1 MNTARARARFVN
13 DGLATLSGP
22 SLLLALYRRLERDL
36 EEATDALHARSLDAA
51 HTALVHAQ
59 EIVQELALALD
70 TAAWPEAA
78 QLRDLYG
85 WLLDELVRANVT
97 KDASVLASCGQ
108 VVSGL
113 HAAWADASCGVSVAS

>member
-13 DGLATLSGP
+13 DGLATLSGS

-36 EEATDALHARSLDAA
+36 EEATEALHARSPAAA
-51 HTALVHAQ
+51 HQALVHAQ

-70 TAAWPEAA
+70 TATWPEAA

-85 WLLDELVRANVT
+85 WVLDELVRANVT
-97 KDASVLASCGQ
+97 KDPSAIDACRQ
-108 VVSGL
+108 VVAAL
-113 HAAWADASCGVSVAS
+113 HAAWADASCGASVAS

>member
-36 EEATDALHARSLDAA
+36 EEATDALHARSLDVA
-51 HTALVHAQ
+51 HKSLVHAQ
-59 EIVQELALALD
+59 EIVQELWLALD
-70 TAAWPEAA
+70 TAAWPQAT

-85 WLLDELVRANVT
+85 WVLDELVRANVT
-97 KDASVLASCGQ
+97 KDPAIVGACHQ
-108 VVSGL
+108 VVAGL
-113 HAAWADASCGVSVAS
+113 HAAWADASYGASVAS